1 MKTQQRNLMNKV
13 KDAANNDHDSKLGAY
28 YLINPDLEAP
38 DFDDIFELDRIILSR
53 YRTGSHNL
61 RIESGRM
68 AKPFEPREDRL
79 CLCTTDIQTLEHCLL
94 FCPLLDELRERYV
107 IDDISEFMSNS
118 CTAKYLYEMEKKLEI

>member
-1 MKTQQRNLMNKV
+1 MNKV

-68 AKPFEPREDRL
+68 AKPSELREDRL
-79 CLCTTDIQTLEHCLL
+79 CLCTTDIQTLKHCLL
-94 FCPLLDELRERYV
+94 SCPLLDELKESYG
-107 IDDISEFMSNS
+107 IDSIPEFMSDS
-118 CTAKYLYEMEKKLEI
+118 GTAKYLLEMERKLEI